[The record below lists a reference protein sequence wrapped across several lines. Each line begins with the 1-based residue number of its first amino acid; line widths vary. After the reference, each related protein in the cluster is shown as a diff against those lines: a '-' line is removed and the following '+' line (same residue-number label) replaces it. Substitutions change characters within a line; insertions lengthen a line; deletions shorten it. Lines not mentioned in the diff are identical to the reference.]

1 MHDIIIAPVSTPAIA
16 PVMAPAVT
24 LVPVQPH
31 GNLLVPLEPEGEAA
45 TQYITF
51 TVGTEDYGVDIM
63 EVREIKGWV
72 TATRLPNAPIYVRGV
87 INLRGTM
94 VPIFDLRAR
103 FGGPP
108 TEPTATHVVVILTV
122 GRRIVG
128 ILVDAVS
135 DILSIARAEI
145 RPVPSMEGNNAPD
158 FISGLATIGGRMV
171 ALLRPGR
178 LFGFDTDTASLPN

>member
-1 MHDIIIAPVSTPAIA
+1 MQDLTIAPAGGAVALMPA
-16 PVMAPAVT
+16 P
-24 LVPVQPH
+24 
-31 GNLLVPLEPEGEAA
+31 EEGEG
-45 TQYITF
+45 TSQYITF
-51 TVGTEDYGVDIM
+51 TVGSEEYGVDIM
-63 EVREIKGWV
+63 EVREIKGWS

-103 FGGPP
+103 FGGPA
-108 TEPTATHVVVILTV
+108 TEATSTHVVVILTV

-135 DILSIARAEI
+135 DILTIDRAEI
-145 RPVPSMEGNNAPD
+145 RPLPSMEGGNTAD

-171 ALLRPGR
+171 ALLRPGL
-178 LFGFDTDTASLPN
+178 LFGLDADTSTLAN